1 MKNKLLIKTSNAFT
15 LSNQFSTNNYKNSN
29 FSKFKFY
36 MNSLSLKFFT
46 GKTETG
52 FKFTTPKLR
61 MKSVK
66 PIMPPPGDNLEIP
79 SKYNFIIR
87 LICSL

>member
-1 MKNKLLIKTSNAFT
+1 MFLKNKSLFKTANSFTCSNLF
-15 LSNQFSTNNYKNSN
+15 SNNLNNKLN
-29 FSKFKFY
+29 FSQFNFY
-36 MNSLSLKFFT
+36 LKSVSIKFFT

-79 SKYNFIIR
+79 SKLIYNN
-87 LICSL
+87 

>member
-1 MKNKLLIKTSNAFT
+1 MLKNKLLITQLNSKMI
-15 LSNQFSTNNYKNSN
+15 QNNFLFYFKCIKN
-29 FSKFKFY
+29 
-36 MNSLSLKFFT
+36 FT

-66 PIMPPPGDNLEIP
+66 PIYPPPGYNLEIP
-79 SKYNFIIR
+79 SIQY
-87 LICSL
+87 LI

>member
-1 MKNKLLIKTSNAFT
+1 MLKNKLLSLNSFTHSNKNTFQ
-15 LSNQFSTNNYKNSN
+15 SFQFYLNIVKH
-29 FSKFKFY
+29 
-36 MNSLSLKFFT
+36 FT

-66 PIMPPPGDNLEIP
+66 PIYPPPGENLEIP
-79 SKYNFIIR
+79 SNIYF
-87 LICSL
+87 